1 MLSCL
6 LLGSGCVLATLGQH
20 PGVRAEADDLT
31 DDTPTRRPAASV
43 AVAGAGRTGGGQAL
57 QVPRGHARRV
67 RDGVRHRELGRVAVL
82 QEYLKLDLDVCMD
95 VSTGRIPRP
104 GDHTDRDHRP
114 LRLLRS
120 LAPTPSRC

>member
-1 MLSCL
+1 MRTDRLFLSSL
-6 LLGSGCVLATLGQH
+6 RFTA
-20 PGVRAEADDLT
+20 
-31 DDTPTRRPAASV
+31 PTCGTEV
-43 AVAGAGRTGGGQAL
+43 AGRAGAGHAL
-57 QVPRGHARRV
+57 QVPGDHAHFV
-67 RDGVRHRELGRVAVL
+67 RNGLRDRELGRVAVL

-120 LAPTPSRC
+120 LAPTPSGC